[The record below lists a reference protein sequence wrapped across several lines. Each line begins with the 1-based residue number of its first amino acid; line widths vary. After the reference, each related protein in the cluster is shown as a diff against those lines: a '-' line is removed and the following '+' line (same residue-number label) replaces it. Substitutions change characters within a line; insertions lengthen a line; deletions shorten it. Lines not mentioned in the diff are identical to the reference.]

1 MNARET
7 QFNRDDVLAELDA
20 QNHHAVC
27 ALKGRRGNGRHS
39 LIAWKSALEDDRQS
53 VTDGFITEAQV
64 SPLVDQGCRLAGAFP
79 AEQVG
84 YRGRHTVWM
93 TADEAMANNVS
104 IVQHLGRLLRTQIN
118 GADSSP

>member
-20 QNHHAVC
+20 QILHAVGT
-27 ALKGRRGNGRHS
+27 LQGQRGNGRRS

-53 VTDGFITEAQV
+53 VTEGAITEAQI
-64 SPLVDQGCRLAGAFP
+64 SALVDQGCPLAGAFP
-79 AEQVG
+79 AEQIG
-84 YRGRHTVWM
+84 NRGLHTVWM
-93 TADEAMANNVS
+93 TTDEAMANNVA

-118 GADSSP
+118 RAGSSP

>member
-1 MNARET
+1 MDARET

-20 QNHHAVC
+20 QILHAVGT
-27 ALKGRRGNGRHS
+27 LKGQRGNWRRS

-53 VTDGFITEAQV
+53 VTEGAITETQV
-64 SPLVDQGCRLAGAFP
+64 SALVDQGCRLAGP
-79 AEQVG
+79 SRRNRSG
-84 YRGRHTVWM
+84 NLGLHTVWM
-93 TADEAMANNVS
+93 TTDEAMANNVA